1 MALWTG
7 ESCKFPLKV
16 QKILDP
22 LLKYSNC
29 INHTCMDPE
38 IKVFIEVIL
47 YGSCKILCFEKLLLD
62 QQFRCFICLE
72 FDAKERQ
79 RQTQRD
85 KG

>member
-1 MALWTG
+1 
-7 ESCKFPLKV
+7 
-16 QKILDP
+16 
-22 LLKYSNC
+22 
-29 INHTCMDPE
+29 MDPE
-38 IKVFIEVIL
+38 IKVFIEVIS